1 MVYSY
6 SVITREANAV
16 TRWLHDRVPAILPD
30 AESVHR
36 WLDDDVGAEE
46 AVKGLKPIKKGQV
59 RPLQYIMRA
68 RGAIV
73 LRQGYILNLS

>member
-30 AESVHR
+30 AESVQR
-36 WLDDDVGAEE
+36 WLDDDLDAEE
-46 AVKGLKPIKKGQV
+46 AVKGLEPVKKGQV
-59 RPLQYIMRA
+59 RWLLCIMPSMRA
-68 RGAIV
+68 RV
-73 LRQGYILNLS
+73 LIFL